1 MITWY
6 CFSLTSK
13 LAAGYD
19 DMKKWGKNGAG
30 FVILP
35 SRTHVHDYKN
45 YIQPHNVILIKSQAF
60 L

>member
-1 MITWY
+1 MIIWN

-13 LAAGYD
+13 LAAGYN
-19 DMKKWGKNGAG
+19 DMKKLGKNGAG

-35 SRTHVHDYKN
+35 SRPHVHDCKN
-45 YIQPHNVILIKSQAF
+45 HIQPHNAVLIKSQAF